1 MQVRKVGAVAAGAL
15 ATVAAIGAPAAAM
28 PSAGAAHSDG
38 SAVAVTAAAPAG
50 TAKALDKVGEPFFQ
64 PLITIGVGS
73 SVNAAAWQICG
84 SNAVAGPGAV
94 VTSGTPHTVFGDC
107 TNANVKLKQ
116 DTVPGIISILDDTSV
131 NAVPW
136 QVCGSNVVAGVGV
149 TASVSSPAT
158 VTGDCDNA
166 NTLITDGK
174 NPAGP
179 NSLISVLSGSAV
191 NALAWQVCGSTA
203 VMGVGVS
210 AGVNS
215 PTTVLGTCR
224 DSNNKI
230 SVREPQADIPVLSN
244 VVLDVLP
251 LQICEQNSLL
261 SLVGLSPTVNSP
273 ANVLGGCIPPHAIY
287 E

>member
-1 MQVRKVGAVAAGAL
+1 MQVRKVGAVAVGAL
-15 ATVAAIGAPAAAM
+15 ATVAAIGAPAAATPAG
-28 PSAGAAHSDG
+28 PSHHDDA
-38 SAVAVTAAAPAG
+38 AVAASAAVPSD

-73 SVNAAAWQICG
+73 SVNAAAWQVCG
-84 SNAVAGPGAV
+84 SNTVAGPGATV
-94 VTSGTPHTVFGDC
+94 SSGTPNTVLGDC

-116 DTVPGIISILDDTSV
+116 DAVPGIISILDDSSV

-136 QVCGSNVVAGVGV
+136 QVCGSNAVAGVGLV
-149 TASVSSPAT
+149 AATNSPAT

-166 NTLITDGK
+166 NTQITGGK

-179 NSLISVLSGSAV
+179 NSLISVLSGSVV
-191 NALAWQVCGSTA
+191 NAAAWQVCGSTA
-203 VMGVGVS
+203 VMGVGAA
-210 AGVNS
+210 AGLNS
-215 PTTVLGTCR
+215 PTTVVGTCR

-230 SVREPQADIPVLSN
+230 SMREPQADIPVLSN

-251 LQICEQNSLL
+251 LQICQQDSLL
-261 SLVGLSPTVNSP
+261 SLVGLSPALNSP
-273 ANVLGGCIPPHAIY
+273 ANVFGGCVPPHAIY